1 LNQSNASTVV
11 DEGAGKALV
20 PAAVSIKER
29 TIRRVLTPMPRGQ
42 FRQSP
47 IDAEPLAY
55 VIMPIGGC
63 FITETVYRAR
73 GYAPRFEALPSQ
85 EEYEAAGGMPGV
97 EAYLD
102 AEAGRSVEEFETLAL
117 AMARYGQDSQA
128 WQDFAAD
135 CDRRRIVER
144 DGSRIVIVPQDR
156 WEHWHGV
163 AAGASE
169 DYDENGARTRG

>member
-1 LNQSNASTVV
+1 LNQSNAPIVGG
-11 DEGAGKALV
+11 EGAGKALV
-20 PAAVSIKER
+20 PRRRVDRGEDE
-29 TIRRVLTPMPRGQ
+29 RRVLTPMPRGQ